1 MCDGYSYVRDRGDF
15 DLTQWKCN
23 FSVRVKDANGK
34 SRSVYCPGRCH
45 TTNDRNMK
53 IITEHQSIVVDK
65 LHLPDLALM
74 ETFEALEKCK
84 EMAKTT
90 TENPR
95 SIIKKSQLNLSN
107 EAAAKM
113 KRHKNI
119 TSMISRIR
127 SDKPTYGPNPLS
139 LAEIVVPDPLRYTYS
154 NELFLFSDS
163 GYGDPD
169 RVFVFTTENNLKYLT
184 TADDWCMDG
193 TFDVAP
199 LLYQQMY
206 NIGGTISGK
215 MLPLLYSLLPS
226 MYNRNNLFETI

>member
-1 MCDGYSYVRDRGDF
+1 
-15 DLTQWKCN
+15 
-23 FSVRVKDANGK
+23 
-34 SRSVYCPGRCH
+34 
-45 TTNDRNMK
+45 
-53 IITEHQSIVVDK
+53 
-65 LHLPDLALM
+65 M
-74 ETFEALEKCK
+74 ETFEALENCK

-127 SDKPTYGPNPLS
+127 SDKPTYVPNPLS

-199 LLYQQMY
+199 LLY
-206 NIGGTISGK
+206 
-215 MLPLLYSLLPS
+215 
-226 MYNRNNLFETI
+226 